1 MDEPDEDLGGRLT
14 EAARDVTESLTADQ
28 ITAIRR
34 YQALD
39 RTYELVAA
47 VVRGRLSPDDLTAE
61 QSADVLG
68 IIDGLDLATERWRL
82 PERVRAY
89 RGQRSIGRLFGSGP
103 RVGAEI
109 EAESFLSTSIHRRVA
124 IDEFTAPTGTGGP
137 VLFEIQ
143 LPEGASALWVPPVGD
158 PELAYQ
164 GELLLP
170 RRTRLGVRAERD
182 EAGILVLDCEVLL

>member
-82 PERVRAY
+82 PERVEAVLAASRCRPWRTSVDDSDANPTSCRPG
-89 RGQRSIGRLFGSGP
+89 RGQNESEGSLTEAERVGRRLRSLGTSKP
-103 RVGAEI
+103 RVAYAGSRLACMR
-109 EAESFLSTSIHRRVA
+109 SSTGMRLST
-124 IDEFTAPTGTGGP
+124 
-137 VLFEIQ
+137 
-143 LPEGASALWVPPVGD
+143 
-158 PELAYQ
+158 
-164 GELLLP
+164 
-170 RRTRLGVRAERD
+170 
-182 EAGILVLDCEVLL
+182 